1 MISKY
6 VDRVVIDTLAVL
18 DRSMQLRFIAIVVC
32 LVLSSSAISIA
43 PVFLAGVIDKSRSG
57 PLPQSFTLLAL
68 LYIAVRFS
76 GQILTDL
83 RWLIINPFLY
93 RLSYNLATAVAAGIS
108 QKSNFS
114 VRVTESAEAITRRV
128 AIVSKMQI
136 GSMNVAYSVLSGLL
150 PALCDLVI
158 VVIVVSA
165 VAGDVFPYLFIAG
178 IITLMLAINFLR
190 RRELHQTAMANEA
203 DNDVFAQY
211 SGLISNVKLI
221 CEYKALSY
229 FKNGLTQ
236 AVDISMTTHD
246 ALFRVKSIR
255 GIVITVATGTA
266 YVVVMYVASRG
277 MMDDKVSAGEV
288 FLLATYLD
296 RLIQP
301 LGNIS
306 NAINSFQTGLVSMGA
321 GYDALDQLDGT
332 APRTPT
338 RRMRRFPVS
347 VHCTDEHATS
357 IDITDFVKGDRIH
370 VAGRSGA
377 GKSTFL
383 ADMYTEMGTDCGG
396 TVLYVPASPE
406 VIDGTVR
413 ENIRLASDCVQ
424 DMDIRASLDTWDGIC
439 GNRRIELD
447 EDARSLSLGER
458 QFVAVVRAVL
468 HRPQVLIL
476 DEALNSVDAAAE
488 KVVLRY
494 VVDALPETIIF
505 LVSHRPI
512 AGVRP
517 NKRVQC
523 GQWPY
528 NSGERLRQD
537 SPQ

>member
-1 MISKY
+1 
-6 VDRVVIDTLAVL
+6 
-18 DRSMQLRFIAIVVC
+18 MQLRFIAIVVC
-32 LVLSSSAISIA
+32 LVLSSSVINIA
-43 PVFLAGVIDKSRSG
+43 PVFLAGVIDKSGSG

-383 ADMYTEMGTDCGG
+383 ADMYTEMRTDCGG